1 MRMFRIIYIIFLLV
15 IYFFVMYF
23 SNNLYS
29 EPTSWKWFILTWV
42 FSCCIPIWAIVSIY
56 SNDLL
61 FDAALFD
68 ITIFISSILSL
79 IVLNRNVHDIK
90 LNEIIGIVI
99 MIIGLI
105 TFKLNN
111 ILKF

>member
-1 MRMFRIIYIIFLLV
+1 MIKFRIIYILFLL
-15 IYFFVMYF
+15 ITCFLAMYS
-23 SNNLYS
+23 SNNLYL
-29 EPTSWKWFILTWV
+29 EPTSWKWFVLAWI

-68 ITIFISSILSL
+68 ITIFISSVLFL
-79 IVLNRNVHDIK
+79 IILNRSIYNIK
-90 LNEIIGIVI
+90 LNETIGIVI

-105 TFKLNN
+105 IFKSNN
-111 ILKF
+111 ILRY